1 MTVEPDRSVR
11 RLLAALGTAMIAT
24 GQPIDE
30 IEDELRAIGGHFGY
44 PDLQVGAGPTAP
56 DVDRR
61 SYRLPARSDQRPGIT
76 PRGAVAQ
83 PGAFA
88 EA

>member
-30 IEDELRAIGGHFGY
+30 IEDELRAIGRHFGY
-44 PDLQVGAGPTAP
+44 PDLQVGAGPTGIYLGLASGEP
-56 DVDRR
+56 ATFATVTGGL
-61 SYRLPARSDQRPGIT
+61 RLDQAGIW
-76 PRGAVAQ
+76 
-83 PGAFA
+83 
-88 EA
+88 